1 MLNMTEYASIYSVE
15 YAKIILN
22 VSDVVYNIKSL
33 YNLLSSYRG
42 RLFRALSNIEDG
54 AYC

>member
-1 MLNMTEYASIYSVE
+1 MIEYASIYSVE

-22 VSDVVYNIKSL
+22 VSDVVYNIKLL

-42 RLFRALSNIEDG
+42 RLFRTLSNIEDG
-54 AYC
+54 AYS